1 MKKKKERKG
10 NTPIVTHTEPAI
22 EEKGKRPR
30 LQNRDEEEE
39 EEKERGYDRF
49 DEREEGG
56 EIIKKKNVFRVPG
69 VIFVCAREKE
79 LLVYVT
85 RTKSKAGKKSESPER
100 GITKRSMFTKIER
113 KRKQQ

>member
-56 EIIKKKNVFRVPG
+56 EIIKKKCFPCPRCDFRVCSREG
-69 VIFVCAREKE
+69 TARVCYQNQKQGREKE
-79 LLVYVT
+79 
-85 RTKSKAGKKSESPER
+85 
-100 GITKRSMFTKIER
+100 
-113 KRKQQ
+113 

>member
-30 LQNRDEEEE
+30 LQNRDEEE

-85 RTKSKAGKKSESPER
+85 RTKSKAGKRVKVRSEESQ
-100 GITKRSMFTKIER
+100 KRSMFTKIER